1 MVIVGMACLIAAFAS
16 YVSQPV
22 PIEQKLISIQAQE
35 ALPGFD
41 DIGDE
46 PIEVQA
52 AVLDLGD
59 DPLLLLKAR
68 AALIA
73 YPDMARSILP
83 LYASEPEFREV
94 LRAHGEN
101 VLPPIHYF
109 IQNSVS
115 SIEWMKKASRQY
127 ERARDFIAQFRVAAP
142 EERGTSEDAER
153 EDGASDQSSPLSPEE
168 RGWYAVNFIRNEGHD
183 FLGQFV
189 VDDTG
194 QTQWVQTE
202 RVTEGVAQFFT
213 SGVREL
219 ETSYR
224 TGEDISASDIGW
236 ASVDVLV
243 FASAVKVLRAG
254 RTAARATQGARLST
268 RSAALAARITG
279 SGRLIL
285 SSARYAKW
293 PVILG
298 AGFLV
303 VTHPSLINDFFA
315 GVAGVLGVSPL
326 AMQIAG
332 WMILLVP
339 ALYILSWLLWPAIA
353 VLRALL
359 ATLYR
364 LAGRRPGYSGSL

>member
-1 MVIVGMACLIAAFAS
+1 MKKAMVILGVALMVAALAS
-16 YVSQPV
+16 YSSRPV
-22 PIEQKLISIQAQE
+22 PVEQKLVSIQARE

-41 DIGDE
+41 KIKHE
-46 PIEVQA
+46 PVEVQA
-52 AVLDLGD
+52 AILDLGD
-59 DPLLLLKAR
+59 DRLTLLKAQV
-68 AALIA
+68 ALLA
-73 YPDMARSILP
+73 YPGMARTILP

-94 LRAHGEN
+94 LRTYGESA
-101 VLPPIHYF
+101 LPPIHYF
-109 IQNSVS
+109 IRQPIS
-115 SIEWMKKASRQY
+115 SIEWMNTAARQY
-127 ERARDFIAQFRVAAP
+127 ERAKGYIAELRGEESAQP
-142 EERGTSEDAER
+142 EKAE
-153 EDGASDQSSPLSPEE
+153 PLSPEE

-189 VDDTG
+189 VDANG

-202 RVTEGVAQFFT
+202 RVTEGITQFFS
-213 SGVREL
+213 SGVRQL
-219 ETSYR
+219 EANYR
-224 TGEDISASDIGW
+224 TGEEISASDIGW

-254 RTAARATQGARLST
+254 RTAAKATQGARLST

-298 AGFLV
+298 AGYLV

-315 GVAGVLGVSPL
+315 GVADVLGVSPV

-332 WMILLVP
+332 WLIILVP
-339 ALYILSWLLWPAIA
+339 ALYILSWLLWPAI
-353 VLRALL
+353 VLLRGLL
-359 ATLYR
+359 AGLYR
-364 LAGRRPGYSGSL
+364 LAGRRPGYSGLR